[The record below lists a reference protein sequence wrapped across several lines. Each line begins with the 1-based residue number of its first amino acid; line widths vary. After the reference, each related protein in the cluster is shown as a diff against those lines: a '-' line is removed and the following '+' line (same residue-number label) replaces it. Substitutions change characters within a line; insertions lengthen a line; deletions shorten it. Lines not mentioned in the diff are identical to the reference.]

1 MANVCI
7 QVRVGKSE
15 ANEKGRE
22 YKFSFGDENSK
33 ISNDVLMDIIEEG
46 IFKELKSKFGE
57 LYEI

>member
-22 YKFSFGDENSK
+22 YKLSFGDENSK

-46 IFKELKSKFGE
+46 VFKELKSKFGE